1 MPRLVTLLSI
11 CLVALLACSA
21 PQEPT
26 VNLFRAVE
34 LGDLDQVERHLYW
47 DTDLEETDAAGDRPL
62 HIAAQQGR
70 IAIARALVRHG
81 ADLSARDG
89 DGHTPLE
96 VALIRGRTQL
106 AEMLIDEGAPLAAQD
121 MLFRLVREGVS
132 DRDSLAFLVERG
144 ADLDARDAD
153 GLAPIH
159 RAVADGRLEL
169 TTRLIRAG
177 IDINRHDEAGRTPL
191 AIALTNGDRDIIALL
206 RQFGA
211 QTTGQPPLTDQPTE
225 ATTEIAN
232 DR

>member
-1 MPRLVTLLSI
+1 MPDRLPVAQMPRLAAFLLIGLATL
-11 CLVALLACSA
+11 VACSA
-21 PQEPT
+21 PDRPT

-34 LGDLDQVERHLYW
+34 LGDLDQVKRHLYW
-47 DTDLEETDAAGDRPL
+47 GTDLEETDAAGDRPL

-70 IAIARALVRHG
+70 IAIARALARHG

-89 DGHTPLE
+89 NGHTPLE

-132 DRDSLAFLVERG
+132 DRDSLAFLAARG

-159 RAVADGRLEL
+159 RAVSQGQLEL

-177 IDINRHDEAGRTPL
+177 VDINRRDEAGRTPL
-191 AIALTNGDRDIIALL
+191 AIALANGDRDIIALL
-206 RQFGA
+206 RQFSA
-211 QTTGQPPLTDQPTE
+211 QPAGH
-225 ATTEIAN
+225 
-232 DR
+232 